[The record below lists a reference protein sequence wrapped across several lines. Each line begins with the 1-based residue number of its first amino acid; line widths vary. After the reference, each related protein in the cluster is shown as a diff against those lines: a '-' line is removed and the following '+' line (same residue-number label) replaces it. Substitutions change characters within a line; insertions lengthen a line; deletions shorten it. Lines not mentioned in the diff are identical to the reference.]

1 MPSRERTLAAALEA
15 CKVIEDDENV
25 HSRQQRQ
32 LDLLTA
38 EVIHLLIQVQEL
50 S

>member
-1 MPSRERTLAAALEA
+1 MPDRDVILRQQLAE

-32 LDLLTA
+32 IDILAKEVMYLLKK
-38 EVIHLLIQVQEL
+38 VREL